1 MKLPSG
7 KSIWTDFLQAGRY
20 SPVQRPS
27 WERAPPVGSEGKKVF
42 VAGAPEW
49 VQAPGAE
56 AESGEIIWSQN
67 EQSFHPGFNIVG
79 SREPLGL

>member
-7 KSIWTDFLQAGRY
+7 KGIWTDSLQAGRY

-42 VAGAPEW
+42 VAGAPG
-49 VQAPGAE
+49 VGA
-56 AESGEIIWSQN
+56 S
-67 EQSFHPGFNIVG
+67 
-79 SREPLGL
+79 SRG